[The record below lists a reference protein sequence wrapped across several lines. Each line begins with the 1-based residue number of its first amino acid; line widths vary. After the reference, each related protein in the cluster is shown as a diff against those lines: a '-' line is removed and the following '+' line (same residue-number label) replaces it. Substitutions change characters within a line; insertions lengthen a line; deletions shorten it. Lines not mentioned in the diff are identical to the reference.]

1 MLNRMEMVRIFC
13 TAAEAGSFREAATR
27 LGISPQGVTRAIQAL
42 ETELGESLFHRST
55 RQVSIT
61 AFGQDYA
68 KDARSALEH
77 FDTLFRSHRMEP
89 ELSGRVGITA
99 PHAIGRRFLIPFLQ
113 PLAAAHPDLQFDL
126 RLEDQMTDAV
136 EAHIDIGIRVG
147 VIRDRRY
154 VARAL
159 APVPF
164 YVVASPALI
173 EQKTIPRSLDALAQ
187 LPLSVLIDQKNGRP
201 WPWLFADGQTFT
213 PRQPALICD
222 DPDTE
227 LEATLAGM
235 CFGQIP
241 GYLAEPHLRSGKL
254 VSVLADLAPAPWD
267 LFIYRPQ
274 QGPVSKR
281 VRLVYDHLKQA
292 FSNPEL
298 FPQGLGT

>member
-1 MLNRMEMVRIFC
+1 MLNRMEMVRISC

-42 ETELGESLFHRST
+42 ETELGESLFHRNT

-68 KDARSALEH
+68 KDARSALDH
-77 FDTLFRSHRMEP
+77 FDTLFRSHRTKP

-99 PHAIGRRFLIPFLQ
+99 PHTIGRRFLIPFLQ

-154 VARAL
+154 IARAL

-164 YVVASPALI
+164 YVVASPSLMLQRHGICSYTARSRVLYRSGCDWCTTTLSRLS
-173 EQKTIPRSLDALAQ
+173 QTPSYFPRAWGNSQ
-187 LPLSVLIDQKNGRP
+187 RLIDNPGVKHGAFP
-201 WPWLFADGQTFT
+201 ADPEVSCKGVE
-213 PRQPALICD
+213 ICIR
-222 DPDTE
+222 
-227 LEATLAGM
+227 AG
-235 CFGQIP
+235 
-241 GYLAEPHLRSGKL
+241 K
-254 VSVLADLAPAPWD
+254 
-267 LFIYRPQ
+267 
-274 QGPVSKR
+274 
-281 VRLVYDHLKQA
+281 
-292 FSNPEL
+292 
-298 FPQGLGT
+298 